1 MKAWLSSLFAVA
13 ALVSTSFGQVG
24 KRYDKL
30 LDYEDVVIRAVD
42 PDGIRIMHK
51 GGVGKIRME
60 NLPPEIVAELG
71 LNKGDAELHRK
82 NEAIAESEAAKKQG
96 AAAFLKSRATK
107 LSGVVLQVK
116 DDGVLVANAS
126 FTTGKTKQVKVPYT
140 VTEGGPT
147 TLQPNR
153 KAKVFKQYKTE
164 TIPEVVKID
173 VAWVS
178 CDSKPFIDGMAFEKE
193 VYMVGKTT
201 YMGTDQAEHTVP
213 SFTTDGSRLLA
224 AAGLGE
230 AAEDLAKPPTGTSTG
245 TGFFITGNGLLL
257 TNYHVVEKRTKLEVQ
272 VNGSFVPA
280 KLIKFD
286 KGSDVALLQVEKK
299 TPDYLSLGE
308 DNSVGLAKPVFTV
321 GFPQVDVQGSSA
333 KFTEGSVSALAG
345 AGDDRRYF
353 QISVPIQ
360 PGNSGSPLV
369 DSTGTVVGIVTA
381 TLRSG
386 ISERGLE
393 IAQNVNY
400 ALKIN
405 HAKNMLGS
413 AFTPPAA
420 KEIPKTREAMVKAVA
435 DSVALIKAQ

>member
-1 MKAWLSSLFAVA
+1 MKAWLSSLCALFAFLSPA
-13 ALVSTSFGQVG
+13 FAQVG
-24 KRYDKL
+24 KKYDKL
-30 LDYEDVVIRAVD
+30 LHYEDVVIRAVD

-60 NLPPEIVAELG
+60 SLPPEIVAELG

-82 NEAIAESEAAKKQG
+82 NEALAENEAAKKDK
-96 AAAFLKSRATK
+96 AAAFLKGRVTK
-107 LSGVVLQVK
+107 LTGAVLQVK
-116 DDGVLVANAS
+116 PDGVLIANAS

-153 KAKVFKQYKTE
+153 KPRVFKQFKTE
-164 TIPEVVKID
+164 TVPEVVEVD

-178 CDSKPFIDGMAFEKE
+178 CDSKPFIDGMVYEKN
-193 VYMVGKTT
+193 VYLLGKYT
-201 YMGTDQAEHTVP
+201 YMGTDGAEHTVP
-213 SFTTDGSRLLA
+213 SFTTDGSRLLT
-224 AAGLGE
+224 AAGFSEGGE
-230 AAEDLAKPPTGTSTG
+230 NPAKPPTGTSTG
-245 TGFFITGNGLLL
+245 TGFFISANGLLL
-257 TNYHVVEKRTKLEVQ
+257 TNYHVVDGRTKLEVQ

-286 KGSDVALLQVEKK
+286 KGNDVALLRIEKDS
-299 TPDYLSLGE
+299 PNYLSLGE
-308 DNSVGLAKPVFTV
+308 DSDVGLAKPVFTV

-333 KFTEGSVSALAG
+333 KFTEGSVSALSG

-369 DSTGTVVGIVTA
+369 DSTGTVIGIVTA

-400 ALKIN
+400 ALKVS
-405 HAKNMLGS
+405 HAKGMLGS

-420 KEIPKTREAMVKAVA
+420 KETPKTREAMVKSVA
-435 DSVALIKAQ
+435 DAVALIKAQ

>member
-1 MKAWLSSLFAVA
+1 MKPWLFPLCVLLVLASA
-13 ALVSTSFGQVG
+13 ASGQVG

-30 LDYEDVVIRAVD
+30 LHYEDVVIRAVD

-51 GGVGKIRME
+51 GGVGKIRIE
-60 NLPPEIVAELG
+60 SLPPEIVAELG

-82 NEAIAESEAAKKQG
+82 NEAIAENEAAKKDK
-96 AAAFLKSRATK
+96 AAAFLKARVTK
-107 LSGVVLQVK
+107 LTGGVLQVK
-116 DDGVLVANAS
+116 PDGVLVANAS

-153 KAKVFKQYKTE
+153 KPKVFKQFKTE
-164 TIPEVVKID
+164 TVPEVVEVD

-178 CDSKPFIDGMAFEKE
+178 CDSKPFIDGMAFEKN
-193 VYMVGKTT
+193 VYLLGKYT
-201 YMGTDQAEHTVP
+201 YVGTDGAEHTVP

-224 AAGLGE
+224 AAGLSE
-230 AAEDLAKPPTGTSTG
+230 AGKDLAKPPAGTATG

-257 TNYHVVEKRTKLEVQ
+257 TNYHVVENRTKLEVQ

-286 KGSDVALLQVEKK
+286 KANDVALLRIEKQ

-308 DNSVGLAKPVFTV
+308 DNGVGLAKPVFTV

-333 KFTEGSVSALAG
+333 KFTEGSVSALSG

-369 DSTGTVVGIVTA
+369 DSSGTVVGIVTA

-400 ALKIN
+400 ALKVS
-405 HAKNMLGS
+405 HAKSMLGS

-420 KEIPKTREAMVKAVA
+420 REIPKTREAMVKAVA
-435 DSVALIKAQ
+435 DAVALIKAE